1 MHVEG
6 RDLASGVLNRLTE
19 IRRRKRLEKWLEDV
33 VRGDVE
39 EQLRDI
45 AAGGAVDAGA
55 RRIFALLSGHQIER
69 ACEAA
74 MDSRD
79 FRLATLL
86 SQAGGDDSFR
96 ADIILQLAKW
106 REYRVDP
113 HISKGYRRIYEILSG
128 NVGISAGVSEGD
140 AVDQVPAIYMS
151 EGLDWKRAFGLQ
163 LWYGKFQATVST
175 SLAEYAESTTAD
187 LKIASPLP
195 LYLEKPST
203 ASAASPKWKPTP
215 TPPSDP
221 LFEMIK
227 LYTNPSHSLESV
239 LLPRNFTSSPLDYRL
254 PWHLYILFSRV
265 LRKRD
270 FGDRIELGDEAMDGP
285 EGNSVRADMM
295 TEGYASQLEGLGMF
309 TWAIFVLL
317 HLELPSKCVVPSF
330 IPVK

>member
-1 MHVEG
+1 MNVDG
-6 RDLASGVLNRLTE
+6 QDLASGVVHRLTE
-19 IRRRKRLEKWLEDV
+19 VRRRKRLEKWLEDV

-39 EQLRDI
+39 EQLREI
-45 AAGGAVDAGA
+45 AAGGVTDAGA
-55 RRIFALLSGHQIER
+55 KRIFALLSGHQIER

-74 MDSRD
+74 MDSKD

-96 ADIILQLAKW
+96 ADIVLQLAKW
-106 REYRVDP
+106 KEYRVDS

-128 NVGISAGVSEGD
+128 NVGISAGNSEGD
-140 AVDQVPAIYMS
+140 KIDQSPTIHMS

-175 SLAEYAESTTAD
+175 SLAKYEESTTAD
-187 LKIASPLP
+187 LKVASPLP

-203 ASAASPKWKPTP
+203 ASTVSPKWKAAP

-227 LYTNPSHSLESV
+227 LYTDPSHSLESV

-254 PWHLYILFSRV
+254 PWHLYIIFSRV

-270 FGDRIELGDEAMDGP
+270 FGDRIELGDEAMGEP
-285 EGNSVRADMM
+285 EGNSVRADMV
-295 TEGYASQLEGLGMF
+295 TEGYASQLEGEGLWS
-309 TWAIFVLL
+309 WAIFILL
-317 HLELPSKCVVPSF
+317 HLEFPSK
-330 IPVK
+330 